1 MTFFGRAAG
10 ERCLIFAVFF
20 KNNFSKNITQEYFKN
35 VSNILYITIP
45 DDITKIDDYA
55 FHNFVSLKNIIIPNS
70 VVEIGEKA
78 FLGCSSLK
86 KITIPGTIP
95 LFGTF

>member
-1 MTFFGRAAG
+1 MYFGSKSTESEASN
-10 ERCLIFAVFF
+10 AVFF

-95 LFGTF
+95 LFVTF